1 MPNPLPP
8 IPTGHLILGNFR
20 EFNSNAY
27 QSMREW
33 QKLHGDLIRFRMGP
47 VTIYVVSHPEL
58 VEDILIERPEQ
69 FIKMYLVNRPKG
81 LALILGQGLITS
93 TGALWKRQR
102 KLIQPLFVKSRVAEY
117 EGEIVA
123 AGRNLVSH
131 WQGFAPSTPVDIGAE
146 MMRTTLE
153 VITRTMFNIS
163 VLDQLVWLE
172 PALQT
177 VLEFAADDM
186 RNPLSLPRWL
196 PTRKNREFQSAMQ
209 SIDQLVYGLIRERR
223 DAAIPKDDLL
233 DRLIRATDDETG
245 LPMDDRQ
252 IRDEVLTIF
261 TAGHETTALTLTW
274 ACYMLA
280 CHPIAADRLKTELDT
295 VLGDR
300 EPTTDDL
307 PRLAWTRA
315 VLDETLRLYPP
326 AAVMVREN
334 VSETLLG
341 GYRIPKGSM
350 LIINLANI
358 HRHPEF
364 WEMPDS
370 FQPERFLPEQFKPK
384 HRLAFMPFGAG
395 HRLCVG
401 NAFAL
406 TESMLLLA
414 MIAKHYR
421 FETLPGESVEP
432 ELEVTLRPKGG
443 VRLAVT
449 PR

>member
-1 MPNPLPP
+1 
-8 IPTGHLILGNFR
+8 
-20 EFNSNAY
+20 
-27 QSMREW
+27 
-33 QKLHGDLIRFRMGP
+33 
-47 VTIYVVSHPEL
+47 
-58 VEDILIERPEQ
+58 
-69 FIKMYLVNRPKG
+69 
-81 LALILGQGLITS
+81 
-93 TGALWKRQR
+93 
-102 KLIQPLFVKSRVAEY
+102 
-117 EGEIVA
+117 
-123 AGRNLVSH
+123 
-131 WQGFAPSTPVDIGAE
+131 
-146 MMRTTLE
+146 
-153 VITRTMFNIS
+153 
-163 VLDQLVWLE
+163 
-172 PALQT
+172 
-177 VLEFAADDM
+177 
-186 RNPLSLPRWL
+186 
-196 PTRKNREFQSAMQ
+196 MQ
-209 SIDQLVYGLIRERR
+209 SIDQLVYGLIHERR
-223 DAAIPKDDLL
+223 EAALPKDDLL
-233 DRLIRATDDETG
+233 DRLIRATDEETG

-334 VSETLLG
+334 VSETVLG
-341 GYRIPKGSM
+341 GYRIPKGSK

-370 FQPERFLPEQFKPK
+370 FQPERFLPEPFKPK

-421 FETLPGESVEP
+421 FETLSGESVEP
-432 ELEVTLRPKGG
+432 EIEVTLRPKGG
-443 VRLAVT
+443 MRLAVT